1 MDLTLKRAAEAVHAS
16 SGTRGPR
23 EVFAGAL
30 EADGAYKAIFENITD
45 INLFRTYIQTPTVH
59 TLTQPVVQF
68 GGSTL
73 TLTMSVSGYT
83 TAKVSTTGPYQML
96 DTTMSG
102 VANVTDGNT
111 GVGVIAATLTNYSS
125 LAY

>member
-1 MDLTLKRAAEAVHAS
+1 
-16 SGTRGPR
+16 
-23 EVFAGAL
+23 
-30 EADGAYKAIFENITD
+30 
-45 INLFRTYIQTPTVH
+45 VH

-83 TAKVSTTGPYQML
+83 TAKVSTTGPYQQL

-102 VANVTDGNT
+102 VANTTDGNT
-111 GVGVIAATLTNYSS
+111 GVGVIQATLTNYASA
-125 LAY
+125 AY